1 MANKSAFVK
10 MAAVA
15 AAAFTLIGCSAADGY
30 SDLRRAPSAADA
42 VPSALPDQA
51 LDGFDLDSVRFVRA
65 VDDTR
70 LYLARG
76 RDHPVCLLAY
86 RGAAEWQGACG
97 SEMTTMKSAN
107 FEVMIVKDGMPTRDG
122 STKVGENI
130 LIKDR

>member
-1 MANKSAFVK
+1 VANKYTFVK

-15 AAAFTLIGCSAADGY
+15 AAAFTLIGCSTGDGY
-30 SDLRRAPSAADA
+30 SDLRRAPSASDA
-42 VPSALPDQA
+42 VPSALADQA
-51 LDGFDLDSVRFVRA
+51 LDGFDLDSVRFVRS
-65 VDDTR
+65 VEGTR

-76 RDHPVCLLAY
+76 RDLPVCLLAY

-107 FEVMIVKDGMPTRDG
+107 FEVMIVTDSMPTRDG
-122 STKVGENI
+122 WTKVGENI